1 MMSRWLQGFVAAA
14 VAFLGAA
21 AMGVSLAPVAKA
33 DGYWHGQRSASSAP
47 RAYRSRPYVVKRFYN
62 PNGIPGFRGPI
73 RYYNSSN
80 PCTYGDCQCLRGI
93 ALRTGNQVWWDRYQA
108 CSGG

>member
-1 MMSRWLQGFVAAA
+1 MSRWLQCIVAAVALMSAAA
-14 VAFLGAA
+14 VASMF
-21 AMGVSLAPVAKA
+21 APLAKA
-33 DGYWHGQRSASSAP
+33 DGYWHNQRAASAP

-80 PCTYGDCQCLRGI
+80 PCTYGDCQCLRSI

>member
-1 MMSRWLQGFVAAA
+1 MTSRWFQYFVCAA
-14 VAFLGAA
+14 VAFVAA
-21 AMGVSLAPVAKA
+21 SAMAVSFAPAALA
-33 DGYWHGQRSASSAP
+33 DGWHHGDRSSNAP

-73 RYYNSSN
+73 RYYSSNN
-80 PCTYGDCQCLRGI
+80 PCTYGDCQCLRGV

>member
-1 MMSRWLQGFVAAA
+1 MTSRWFQCFAGAA
-14 VAFLGAA
+14 VALATA
-21 AMGVSLAPVAKA
+21 LAMAMSAPVAMA
-33 DGYWHGQRSASSAP
+33 DGYWHGDRGSSAP

-73 RYYNSSN
+73 RYYSSN
-80 PCTYGDCQCLRGI
+80 NPCVYGDCQCLRGV
-93 ALRTGNQVWWDRYQA
+93 ALRTGNPVWWDRYQA